1 MRRLIAAK
9 SVDTSSAPLRT
20 VPELLRLVRFAT
32 SKKFHKPTHCT
43 MSSLFSILDHR
54 YCSSNVV
61 STITGVIDA
70 IWSDVLTVARL
81 LAVCFSSFGLSGCVC
96 QMAVRMPLPTRTRTF
111 PHCSDTYSRTVHVL
125 VRSSRSSPSGARSV
139 QTGSCAARTGYE
151 TLLPPPI
158 GPLPPNCMHLHVRHL
173 FCLQDPFPL
182 LISRIGDM
190 IQQGAE
196 TLLNTGLIDPVN
208 DFVENLPWPL
218 NNIGRPIQRVC
229 WQTTYDPD
237 RCTGGPLTITE
248 RNQLAQCEDV
258 SQGLENLCFYARVRQ
273 ICSNDDMITEYTQLF
288 ANGYQTVDAVE
299 AEFNAAFGESFDYMD
314 PVCCSHTHTHALPLV
329 SVALNDAQCLTLL
342 ADNGQPHARGRS
354 I

>member
-1 MRRLIAAK
+1 
-9 SVDTSSAPLRT
+9 
-20 VPELLRLVRFAT
+20 
-32 SKKFHKPTHCT
+32 
-43 MSSLFSILDHR
+43 
-54 YCSSNVV
+54 
-61 STITGVIDA
+61 
-70 IWSDVLTVARL
+70 
-81 LAVCFSSFGLSGCVC
+81 
-96 QMAVRMPLPTRTRTF
+96 
-111 PHCSDTYSRTVHVL
+111 
-125 VRSSRSSPSGARSV
+125 
-139 QTGSCAARTGYE
+139 
-151 TLLPPPI
+151 
-158 GPLPPNCMHLHVRHL
+158 MHLHARHL

-314 PVCCSHTHTHALPLV
+314 PTMANLMRAVEVSSFSGPDLSRRQDICSSHAFSSAMTLDMVCIAIHC
-329 SVALNDAQCLTLL
+329 
-342 ADNGQPHARGRS
+342 
-354 I
+354 